1 MVLPQPSW
9 RAQHDGAGG
18 RRKGAIGPRD
28 RLSDEHRFR
37 PSGNLVVSNLV
48 RWGLKAIGLASTFRA
63 REGGNGEQ
71 GTSGSLIWLKG
82 VAMDSS
88 SSNSVGPFGV
98 STHVSPSGEPDKDG
112 PRVRAN
118 SVGAVQGA
126 LSSAA
131 DFNSISL
138 TYSKP
143 MFFGRLDHE
152 RL

>member
-1 MVLPQPSW
+1 M
-9 RAQHDGAGG
+9 
-18 RRKGAIGPRD
+18 
-28 RLSDEHRFR
+28 
-37 PSGNLVVSNLV
+37 SNLV

-88 SSNSVGPFGV
+88 SSNSVGPFGL
-98 STHVSPSGEPDKDG
+98 STHVSQSGEPDKDG
-112 PRVRAN
+112 TRVRAN

-138 TYSKP
+138 THSKP
-143 MFFGRLDHE
+143 IFFWSP
-152 RL
+152 